1 MAQKEIKFI
10 GFLANVDNSIMKV
23 DFGSVFKM
31 QKLSYNKAANLLL
44 QLTHD
49 TSPFGIIKKLTS
61 DLGYYNNEKHRY
73 CVTSSLKDNLKFNE
87 NDSITEWPSKL
98 FPFHNKQVVKGLKQ
112 KLQLMR
118 LFYDV
123 NICIPFLYYY
133 IDNADGVKIVMGAG
147 SESFLGSDVKY
158 KVHRGQKQKLQDFID
173 NTSLPFSHKYLQL
186 AFESFEVSYHVSNLA
201 LAFLSLMIGLETM
214 LNPGQGELRY
224 RVSRNT
230 AVLLDKKEN
239 VSEKVFGDIKDL
251 YDKRSKL
258 VHTGNNKEISK
269 KDLLKLRK
277 YVRDS
282 IVKVYELSMDKV
294 ALCAALNKRGFA

>member
-23 DFGSVFKM
+23 DFGSVFKV

-44 QLTHD
+44 PLTHD
-49 TSPFGIIKKLTS
+49 TSPFGIIKQLTL
-61 DLGYYNNEKHRY
+61 DLGYYNNEKHRH

-87 NDSITEWPSKL
+87 NDSITEWPTKL
-98 FPFHNKQVVKGLKQ
+98 LPFHNKHVVKGLQQ

-123 NICIPFLYYY
+123 NICMPFLYYY
-133 IDNADGVKIVMGAG
+133 IDDADGVKIVMGAG

-158 KVHRGQKQKLQDFID
+158 VVHKGQKQKLQDFID
-173 NTSLPFSHKYLQL
+173 NTSLPFSHEYLQL
-186 AFESFEVSYHVSNLA
+186 AFESFEVSYKVSNLA

-230 AVLLDKKEN
+230 AVLLGKREAE
-239 VSEKVFGDIKDL
+239 SEKVFADIKDL
-251 YDKRSKL
+251 YGKRSKL
-258 VHTGNNKEISK
+258 VHTGNNKEITK
-269 KDLLKLRK
+269 RDLLKLRK